1 MFELFGWIG
10 ALSLAACCLPQG
22 WKTFRTKQVRD
33 LSFVFL
39 FLWCMGDIFTFTYV
53 LHDDITQYGK
63 QFFEWR
69 IPLLFNYFINGVVVL
84 YLLWAKW
91 AYKNR

>member
-1 MFELFGWIG
+1 MFEFFGWVG

-39 FLWCMGDIFTFTYV
+39 LLWCVGDIFTFIYV
-53 LHDDITQYGK
+53 FHSDYVSQ
-63 QFFEWR
+63 EWH
-69 IPLLFNYFINGVVVL
+69 IPLLFNYFLNGIVVL
-84 YLLWAKW
+84 YLIWAKY
-91 AYKNR
+91 AYRAK